1 MKHFMLSNIV
11 YLFLL
16 VLLALLLVPILVIS
30 FIYFAV
36 YDGHHPIYTQ
46 DRIGFNGKIFKI
58 YKIRT
63 MKINASDIFE
73 KEIKTNKCLFN
84 EYVKY
89 AKIKTVKDP
98 RVAGWLPYFLRKTSL
113 DELPQIIN
121 ILKGDMSFV
130 GPRPY
135 TPYEALK
142 IERKNLNK
150 IVSVKPGLT
159 GIWQIRGRNDASFR
173 NRNRYDVFYVKHK
186 NRTTDMWISL
196 KTVNVV
202 LKTSKTG

>member
-1 MKHFMLSNIV
+1 MKHFMFSNV
-11 YLFLL
+11 FYLCLL
-16 VLLALLLVPILVIS
+16 TLLALLLVPVVAIS
-30 FIYFAV
+30 FIYFAI
-36 YDGHHPIYTQ
+36 YDGHHPIYSQ
-46 DRIGFNGKIFKI
+46 DRIGVNGKIFKI

-98 RVAGWLPYFLRKTSL
+98 RIAGWLPYLLRKTSL

-135 TPYEALK
+135 TPNETLK
-142 IERKNLNK
+142 IEKNNLNE

-159 GIWQIRGRNDASFR
+159 GIWQIRGRNNASFR
-173 NRNRYDVFYVKHK
+173 HRNRYDIFYVRKK
-186 NRTTDMWISL
+186 NRTTDLWISL
-196 KTVNVV
+196 KTVNIV
-202 LKTSKTG
+202 LKTSNTG